1 MMEII
6 INPKKEVKS
15 LSLEELEYFVKALDL
30 FMGEKTRLDECLCSI
45 TGSNVL
51 SDIGGGIMDRYGEL
65 IDRLNGKELN
75 DFNNFMTFYLERYDG
90 QNLQE
95 YLNN

>member
-1 MMEII
+1 MEII

-15 LSLEELEYFVKALDL
+15 LTLEELEHFVKALDL

-65 IDRLNGKELN
+65 IDRLSGKELN

-95 YLNN
+95 YLNY

>member
-1 MMEII
+1 MEII
-6 INPKKEVKS
+6 INPKKEVKAIT
-15 LSLEELEYFVKALDL
+15 LDELQYFVTALDL

-65 IDRLNGKELN
+65 IDRLSGKELN
-75 DFNNFMTFYLERYDG
+75 DYNRFMSFYLERYDG

>member
-1 MMEII
+1 MEII
-6 INPKKEVKS
+6 INPKKEVKAIT
-15 LSLEELEYFVKALDL
+15 LDELQYFVTALDL

-65 IDRLNGKELN
+65 IDRLSGKELN
-75 DFNNFMTFYLERYDG
+75 DYNRFMSFYLDRYDG
-90 QNLQE
+90 HNLQE

>member
-1 MMEII
+1 MEII
-6 INPKKEVKS
+6 INPKKEVKAIT
-15 LSLEELEYFVKALDL
+15 LDELQYFVTALDL

-45 TGSNVL
+45 SGSNVI
-51 SDIGGGIMDRYGEL
+51 SDIGGGMMDKYAEM
-65 IDRLNGKELN
+65 IDRLSGKELN
-75 DFNNFMTFYLERYDG
+75 DYNNFMTFYLERYDG

>member
-1 MMEII
+1 MEII

-15 LSLEELEYFVKALDL
+15 LTLEELEHFVKALDL

-65 IDRLNGKELN
+65 IDRLSGKELN

>member
-15 LSLEELEYFVKALDL
+15 LSLEELEHFVKALDL

-65 IDRLNGKELN
+65 IDRLSGKELN

>member
-1 MMEII
+1 MEII
-6 INPKKEVKS
+6 INPKKKVKS
-15 LSLEELEYFVKALDL
+15 LTLEELEHFVKALDL

-65 IDRLNGKELN
+65 IDRLSGKELN

>member
-1 MMEII
+1 MEII

-15 LSLEELEYFVKALDL
+15 LSLEELEHFVKALDL

-65 IDRLNGKELN
+65 IDRLSGKELN

>member
-1 MMEII
+1 MEII

-15 LSLEELEYFVKALDL
+15 LTLEELEHFVKALDL

-65 IDRLNGKELN
+65 IDRLSGKELN
-75 DFNNFMTFYLERYDG
+75 DFNNFMTFYLEKYDG

-95 YLNN
+95 YLNY

>member
-1 MMEII
+1 MEII

-15 LSLEELEYFVKALDL
+15 LSLEELEHFVKALDL

-65 IDRLNGKELN
+65 IDRLSGKELN

-95 YLNN
+95 YLNY

>member
-1 MMEII
+1 MEII

-15 LSLEELEYFVKALDL
+15 LTLDELEHFVKALDL

-51 SDIGGGIMDRYGEL
+51 SDIGGGIMDKYGEL
-65 IDRLNGKELN
+65 IDRLSGKELN
-75 DFNNFMTFYLERYDG
+75 DFNNFMTFYLEKYDG

-95 YLNN
+95 YLNY

>member
-1 MMEII
+1 MEII
-6 INPKKEVKS
+6 INPKKEVNS
-15 LSLEELEYFVKALDL
+15 LSLEELEHFVKALDL

-65 IDRLNGKELN
+65 IDRLSGKELN

>member
-1 MMEII
+1 MEII
-6 INPKKEVKS
+6 INPKKEVSS
-15 LSLEELEYFVKALDL
+15 LTLEELEHFVKALDL

-51 SDIGGGIMDRYGEL
+51 SDIGGGIMDKYGEL
-65 IDRLNGKELN
+65 IDRLSGKELN

-95 YLNN
+95 YLNY

>member
-1 MMEII
+1 MEII

-15 LSLEELEYFVKALDL
+15 LSLEELERFVKALDL

-65 IDRLNGKELN
+65 IDRLSGKELN
-75 DFNNFMTFYLERYDG
+75 DFNNFMTFYLEKYDG

-95 YLNN
+95 YLNY